1 MIPSVQIYSLFSKNS
16 ESLILGRLGA
26 NYSLRFSGPPRGVLP
41 IGPNGIHGFG
51 TLPAPP
57 LITTLQPS
65 PLSGA
70 ETNAAILS
78 YNYTIRHQ
86 GLATNI
92 SCRYVTQSPIRF
104 SAVPNNTFLVNAQ
117 TYCNDSETGLA
128 DVPGIPGSV
137 FLTTDTDQTLTFG
150 ACKSLP
156 TSEQG
161 PAYYIYLRG
170 RGKIYEKN
178 IGNITCILSP
188 AQPAIFPV
196 TYQSST
202 HVFSTQDSST
212 QESITTSAPA
222 IAFSL
227 FIEQAI
233 SILGIEVQQAQTAGV
248 NLLAESAKVLGI
260 QAGFGHYEKND
271 KYLPLYG
278 AMIQGILVDDVCPA
292 SNSSHPLLMVVP

>member
-1 MIPSVQIYSLFSKNS
+1 MISSVQIHSLFSKNS

-51 TLPAPP
+51 RLPAPP
-57 LITTLQPS
+57 LISTLQPS

-92 SCRYVTQSPIRF
+92 SCSYSTQSPIRF
-104 SAVPNNTFLVNAQ
+104 SAVPDTSSVKAQ
-117 TYCNDSETGLA
+117 TYCNETGLA
-128 DVPGIPGSV
+128 HIPRIPGSV
-137 FLTTDTDQTLTFG
+137 FLTTDTNQTLTFG

-161 PAYYIYLRG
+161 PVYHIYLRG
-170 RGKIYEKN
+170 RGKIYERN
-178 IGNITCILSP
+178 IGNITCVLSP
-188 AQPAIFPV
+188 AQPTIFPV

-202 HVFSTQDSST
+202 HIFSTQDSST
-212 QESITTSAPA
+212 QETITTSAPA

-260 QAGFGHYEKND
+260 QAGFGPYEKND